1 MISKYRDNRKLGGAR
16 CPLTV
21 RHISGGGGVAWN
33 GAEGLMFKE
42 MKQFGEQ

>member
-1 MISKYRDNRKLGGAR
+1 MISKYKDNRKSGGAR

-21 RHISGGGGVAWN
+21 RNSSGGDGVAWN

-42 MKQFGEQ
+42 MKHFGEQ